1 MNIHINIRERV
12 AEVQGDPVIICGNS
26 DIAVYFDFDAEWA
39 AYPIRTARFEFWK
52 NGIYLHHDV
61 VFTGT
66 ALMAPPFYDIGEV
79 AIGVYASNIKTTTP
93 ARVPCSPCIL
103 DDSPA
108 HDDPPLDVYDQLLE
122 TLQGM
127 SPSGAAKPSV
137 ASLKTRAVK
146 KCVCGVF
153 TFAEVE

>member
-1 MNIHINIRERV
+1 MNVHINIRERV
-12 AEVQGDPVIICGNS
+12 AEVQGDPIIICGNS
-26 DIAVYFDFDAEWA
+26 DIAVYFDFDAEWS

-61 VFTGT
+61 VFSGT
-66 ALMAPPFYDIGEV
+66 ALMAPPLYDVGEV

-108 HDDPPLDVYDQLLE
+108 HDDPPLDVYDQLLA
-122 TLQGM
+122 TLQEIE
-127 SPSGAAKPSV
+127 SGTSIYTCGATVHNGAG
-137 ASLKTRAVK
+137 AVTAI
-146 KCVCGVF
+146 CGE
-153 TFAEVE
+153 TEIQEE